1 LRASFRL
8 IPLLLTVLACSDA
21 GYDLVIDVRGL
32 PESSSPSH
40 IEVVLGVECREQ
52 VPGGPFVGVERTLR
66 LERSSSAH
74 GVFGSVPSGDFG
86 LAARGLRECSTVAY
100 ACRDVTLQADG
111 SGRLEL
117 ALTPFAGLGCA
128 GTCADG
134 WCEAVDASAP
144 KDADPSVVPDAPPRE
159 EGCEPGSPCVTDAG
173 VGTCYQSGE
182 GDGICCTGCWDG
194 VACRPGSSREACGS
208 NGRLCEDCVGET
220 TCCPDEG
227 RCRTAC

>member
-21 GYDLVIDVRGL
+21 AYDLVIDVRGL

-52 VPGGPFVGVERTLR
+52 VPGGPFVGVERALR
-66 LERSSSAH
+66 LERSSSAR

-86 LAARGLRECSTVAY
+86 LAARGLRDCSTVAY

-117 ALTPFAGLGCA
+117 ALTPFLGLGCA

-134 WCEAVDASAP
+134 WCEAADASAP
-144 KDADPSVVPDAPPRE
+144 KDADPPAVRDARPRE
-159 EGCEPGSPCVTDAG
+159 EGCEPGSPCVTDA
-173 VGTCYQSGE
+173 VDGTCYRSTG

-194 VACRPGSSREACGS
+194 VECRPGSSREACGS
-208 NGRLCEDCVGET
+208 HGSVCEACAGDRICGADGQCCVG
-220 TCCPDEG
+220 C
-227 RCRTAC
+227 